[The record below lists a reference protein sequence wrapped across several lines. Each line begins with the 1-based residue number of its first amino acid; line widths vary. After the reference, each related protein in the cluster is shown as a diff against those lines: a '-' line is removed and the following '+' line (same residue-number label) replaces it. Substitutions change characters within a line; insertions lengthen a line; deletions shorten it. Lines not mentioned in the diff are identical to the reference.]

1 MRKFLTL
8 LLSVILVLGMI
19 GCGKK
24 QEEVTEEVVQE
35 DFSAIKKEI
44 VQMVNNDIPSIAH
57 DRDSAVEIY
66 NNYFKKGANID
77 SETWLGQL
85 EGDALVSYDRYMK
98 NLEALTYQS
107 SEVMSLKDIFVKSAS
122 SQRDAIQNVIDSIKA
137 GNPGKLDTAK
147 QSINDSITYLK
158 MYEDE
163 LDQLCTKYGI
173 KIVGEF
179 QSSSL
184 TVDTTVTTETETTEE
199 TATESSA
206 TPDTPASETDAE

>member
-122 SQRDAIQNVIDSIKA
+122 SQRDAIQSRPRCQEVY
-137 GNPGKLDTAK
+137 
-147 QSINDSITYLK
+147 TYN
-158 MYEDE
+158 
-163 LDQLCTKYGI
+163 
-173 KIVGEF
+173 
-179 QSSSL
+179 
-184 TVDTTVTTETETTEE
+184 
-199 TATESSA
+199 
-206 TPDTPASETDAE
+206 